1 MATRPQGL
9 WFVQL
14 LEYGIGFAV
23 ASTATHSQKPALLI
37 FLAFVLIAN
46 AASMRGPLS
55 AFRLTSVDVHRF
67 IGISIAIALLMCALF
82 APLSSSE
89 RLTLVVAAGAE
100 AFVSVRFGHG
110 I

>member
-1 MATRPQGL
+1 MASHTKGL

-23 ASTATHSQKPALLI
+23 ASTATRSQKPALLI
-37 FLAFVLIAN
+37 LLSFVLIAHT
-46 AASMRGPLS
+46 ASVRGPLS
-55 AFRLTSVDVHRF
+55 AFRLTSAELHRF
-67 IGISIAIALLMCALF
+67 FGIAIAGGIVLCALF
-82 APLSSSE
+82 APLSTSE
-89 RLTLVVAAGAE
+89 RLTLVIAAGAE

>member
-1 MATRPQGL
+1 MARGVKGL

-23 ASTATHSQKPALLI
+23 ASTAAHAQRPAFLVLLALI
-37 FLAFVLIAN
+37 LIAN
-46 AASMRGPLS
+46 AACVNGPLS
-55 AFRLTSVDVHRF
+55 AFRITNAVVHRS
-67 IGISIAIALLMCALF
+67 IGIAIAVGVLSCALF
-82 APLSSSE
+82 LPLDVNE
-89 RLTLVVAAGAE
+89 RLTLVAVAGAE

>member
-1 MATRPQGL
+1 
-9 WFVQL
+9 
-14 LEYGIGFAV
+14 
-23 ASTATHSQKPALLI
+23 
-37 FLAFVLIAN
+37 
-46 AASMRGPLS
+46 MRGPLS
-55 AFRLTSVDVHRF
+55 AFRLTSAELHRF
-67 IGISIAIALLMCALF
+67 IGIAISIAILLCALF

>member
-1 MATRPQGL
+1 MARRAQGL

-23 ASTATHSQKPALLI
+23 ASTAAHASKPMALI
-37 FLAFVLIAN
+37 VLALVLITN
-46 AASMRGPLS
+46 AACVQGPLS
-55 AFRLTSVDVHRF
+55 AFHITNAVTHRLF
-67 IGISIAIALLMCALF
+67 GIAIAVGTLACAVIL
-82 APLSSSE
+82 PLSASD
-89 RLTLVVAAGAE
+89 RLTLVAAAGAE

>member
-1 MATRPQGL
+1 MATRTKGL

-23 ASTATHSQKPALLI
+23 ASSATHSQKPALLI
-37 FLAFVLIAN
+37 FLALALIMN
-46 AASMRGPLS
+46 AASVRGPLS
-55 AFRLTSVDVHRF
+55 AFRLTGADLHRF
-67 IGISIAIALLMCALF
+67 IGVAIAVGILLCALF
-82 APLSSSE
+82 APLSTSE
-89 RLTLVVAAGAE
+89 RLTLVIAAGAE

>member
-1 MATRPQGL
+1 MATRTKGL

-23 ASTATHSQKPALLI
+23 ASSATHSQKPALLI
-37 FLAFVLIAN
+37 FLALALIMN
-46 AASMRGPLS
+46 AASVRGPLS
-55 AFRLTSVDVHRF
+55 AFRLTGADLHRF
-67 IGISIAIALLMCALF
+67 IGIAIAVGIFLGALF
-82 APLSSSE
+82 APLSTSE
-89 RLTLVVAAGAE
+89 RLTLVIAAGAE

>member
-1 MATRPQGL
+1 MATRTKGL

-23 ASTATHSQKPALLI
+23 ASSATHSQKPALLI
-37 FLAFVLIAN
+37 FLSLALIMN
-46 AASMRGPLS
+46 AASVRGPLS
-55 AFRLTSVDVHRF
+55 AFRLTGADLHRF
-67 IGISIAIALLMCALF
+67 IGIAIAIGIFLCALF
-82 APLSSSE
+82 APLSTSE
-89 RLTLVVAAGAE
+89 RLTLVIAAGAE